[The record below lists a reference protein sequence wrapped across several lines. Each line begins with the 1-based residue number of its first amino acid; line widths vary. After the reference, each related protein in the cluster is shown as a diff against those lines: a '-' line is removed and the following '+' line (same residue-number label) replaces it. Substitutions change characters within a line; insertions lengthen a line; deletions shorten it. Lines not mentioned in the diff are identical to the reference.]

1 MSISEATGLNGI
13 DGILGLGP
21 NESGNGPSFV
31 NSLYTSNSISE
42 S

>member
-1 MSISEATGLNGI
+1 MNIYEASGLNGI

-31 NSLYTSNSISE
+31 HSLYTSNSIIQS
-42 S
+42 